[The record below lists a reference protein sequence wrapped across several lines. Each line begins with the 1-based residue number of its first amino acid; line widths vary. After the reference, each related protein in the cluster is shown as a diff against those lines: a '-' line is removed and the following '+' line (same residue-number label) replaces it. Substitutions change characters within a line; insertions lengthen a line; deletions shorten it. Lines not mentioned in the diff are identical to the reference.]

1 FYMTQK
7 DSAGLNRTTA
17 ETMLL
22 GIITGEMSF
31 INDDAEITFNNI
43 AMEVFSEKV
52 KKQQSQK
59 NPNLNKALNAALE
72 ELGFCVEE

>member
-1 FYMTQK
+1 MTQK